1 MFINNIEIKNFKK
14 PILIAE
20 MSGNHNQSLDKALA
34 IVNAAADSGAH
45 ILKLQTYTPDTITLD
60 AKGPEFYISDP
71 RSLWKGQKL
80 HDLYQSAYTPWEW
93 HEQIIKEANKLGMTC
108 FSSPFDESAVDF
120 LEDLNVPAYKI
131 ASFEN
136 NHIPL
141 IKKVASTGKPVIVST
156 GLASISDL
164 EDVVNTLKENG
175 CNDFV
180 LLKCTST
187 YPASPSNSNI
197 LTIPHMMNLFNCD
210 IGLSDHTLGIG
221 TSIAAVSHGACLIE
235 KHFTLDRKEGG
246 VDSQFSLEPNEFKLL
261 VEETERAWNSLGNVY
276 YGPTADENNASKK
289 RRSIYISKDLK
300 KGEVLSN
307 INLKII
313 RPGLGLRPNLID
325 TVLGRKISRD
335 VMRGTALTWDLIE

>member
-1 MFINNIEIKNFKK
+1 MYKR
-14 PILIAE
+14 
-20 MSGNHNQSLDKALA
+20 Q
-34 IVNAAADSGAH
+34 
-45 ILKLQTYTPDTITLD
+45 
-60 AKGPEFYISDP
+60 
-71 RSLWKGQKL
+71 
-80 HDLYQSAYTPWEW
+80 
-93 HEQIIKEANKLGMTC
+93 
-108 FSSPFDESAVDF
+108 
-120 LEDLNVPAYKI
+120 AYKI